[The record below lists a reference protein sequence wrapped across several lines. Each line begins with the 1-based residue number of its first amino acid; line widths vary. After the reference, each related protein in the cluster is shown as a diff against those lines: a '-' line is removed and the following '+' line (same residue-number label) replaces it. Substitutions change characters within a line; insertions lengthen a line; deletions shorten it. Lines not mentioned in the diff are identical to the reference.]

1 MEYIINM
8 YNKDLTENSIPQRAA
23 ALVQLNLTQLKG
35 SIAVYNDF
43 GLNSKQ
49 KEFKKMINKLI
60 EDFEEGYS
68 GYKYTQDDILEAKTF
83 LKNITPNSR
92 KTRA

>member
-1 MEYIINM
+1 MEYIINT
-8 YNKDLTENSIPQRAA
+8 YNKDLTETSIPKRAA
-23 ALVQLNLTQLKG
+23 VLVQLNLLQVKG
-35 SIAVYNDF
+35 NIAVYNDF

-49 KEFKKMINKLI
+49 REFKRAINKLI

-68 GYKYTQDDILEAKTF
+68 GYRYSQDDIREAKEF
-83 LKNITPNSR
+83 LKNITPNPR

>member
-1 MEYIINM
+1 MEYIINT
-8 YNKDLTENSIPQRAA
+8 YNKDLTETSILKRAA
-23 ALVQLNLTQLKG
+23 ALVQLNLVQIKG
-35 SIAVYNDF
+35 NIAVYNDF

-49 KEFKKMINKLI
+49 REFKRAINKLI

-68 GYKYTQDDILEAKTF
+68 GYKYTQDDILEAKEF
-83 LKNITPNSR
+83 LKSITPNPR